1 MTRSRRTQ
9 PRRPYRRNADRR
21 IRITDDRRDPPDR
34 IRLARAL
41 LQHARDLEA
50 AQAEADARSHDCPDA
65 APRQTENLS
74 QEAEDPS

>member
-34 IRLARAL
+34 VRLARAL

-50 AQAEADARSHDCPDA
+50 AQTEADAREQQRREE
-65 APRQTENLS
+65 APRQSENLPR
-74 QEAEDPS
+74 EAEDPS

>member
-50 AQAEADARSHDCPDA
+50 AQAEADARNHDRPEA
-65 APRQTENLS
+65 ASRQAANLS
-74 QEAEDPS
+74 QEEENQS